1 MRIATIAAVFLAVA
15 VSACGPS
22 GDDRFELRTPGIDD
36 REAPVREPSAS
47 EIAVIRGWSDA
58 LRAGRVT
65 KAASYFALPV
75 IVYDGTNPTRGLPD
89 RAAVEQF
96 NRGLPCGAR
105 LIDTRRGANA
115 FVIATFRLTERP
127 GRGTCGTGTGE
138 RAATAFLIR
147 DDRIVQWLR
156 VAVPAPPTPP
166 PADTDI
172 N

>member
-1 MRIATIAAVFLAVA
+1 MRIATIAAVLVA
-15 VSACGPS
+15 AAASACGS
-22 GDDRFELRTPGIDD
+22 SNDERHELRTPGVDD
-36 REAPVREPSAS
+36 GEVPVREPSAS
-47 EIAVIRGWSDA
+47 EVAVIRGWSDA

-65 KAASYFALPV
+65 EAAGYFAPPV
-75 IVYDGTNPTRGLPD
+75 TVYDGTNPTRGLSD

-105 LIDTRRGANA
+105 LIDVRRGANA

-127 GRGTCGTGTGE
+127 GPGTCGSGTGE

-147 DDRIVQWLR
+147 DRLIVQWLR
-156 VAVPAPPTPP
+156 VAVPAPMTP

-172 N
+172 S

>member
-1 MRIATIAAVFLAVA
+1 MRIATIAAVILAVG
-15 VSACGPS
+15 VSACGS
-22 GDDRFELRTPGIDD
+22 SNDDRFELRTPGVDD
-36 REAPVREPSAS
+36 GEAAVREPTES
-47 EIAVIRGWSDA
+47 EVAVIRGWSDA

-105 LIDTRRGANA
+105 LIETQRGANA
-115 FVIATFRLTERP
+115 LVIATFRLTERP
-127 GRGTCGTGTGE
+127 GPGTCGSGTGE

-147 DDRIVQWLR
+147 DNRIVQWLR
-156 VAVPAPPTPP
+156 VAVPGPVTPP
-166 PADTDI
+166 PADTETS
-172 N
+172 